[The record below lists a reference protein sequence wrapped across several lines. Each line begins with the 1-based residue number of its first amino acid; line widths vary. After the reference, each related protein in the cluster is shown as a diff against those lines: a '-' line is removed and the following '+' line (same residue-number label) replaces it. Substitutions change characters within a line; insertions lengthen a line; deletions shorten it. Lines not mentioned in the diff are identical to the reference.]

1 MRTAEDLAATLTA
14 LAESNARL
22 EEEISGRERVE
33 AELRLAHRLEAVGQL
48 AAGVAHEINTP
59 VQYISDSVHFLETA
73 FADLLPVL
81 SQLPEL
87 ARRLRASGDAEAA
100 DLLDASWVSSDAEF
114 AVEQIPP
121 AIGRT

>member
-1 MRTAEDLAATLTA
+1 MNALARTMELEATNAQLMRTAEDLAATLTA

-22 EEEISGRERVE
+22 EEEISSRQRVE

-81 SQLPEL
+81 QQLGPL
-87 ARRLRASGDAEAA
+87 AARLRARGDRL
-100 DLLDASWVSSDAEF
+100 DLL
-114 AVEQIPP
+114 P
-121 AIGRT
+121 A